1 MLAAT
6 KQAMRLNI
14 KAPGY
19 GGCSLPH
26 AGMHRHDSAFGG
38 AGRSTLA
45 RWALDT
51 ASALIRLVDLL
62 HSAIGKLLKLCR
74 QVIHSIGVIFSDF
87 GAISR
92 FHFLKRCAFGCL
104 EDLPPASAFCY
115 RTSSADSPLE
125 LREEY
130 RAGQVKLIEREPDAE
145 VRAQLAA
152 VNSKMLL
159 AIEAELEKRPSA
171 P

>member
-1 MLAAT
+1 MRELADFST
-6 KQAMRLNI
+6 E
-14 KAPGY
+14 
-19 GGCSLPH
+19 SL
-26 AGMHRHDSAFGG
+26 
-38 AGRSTLA
+38 
-45 RWALDT
+45 
-51 ASALIRLVDLL
+51 
-62 HSAIGKLLKLCR
+62 
-74 QVIHSIGVIFSDF
+74 
-87 GAISR
+87 
-92 FHFLKRCAFGCL
+92 
-104 EDLPPASAFCY
+104 
-115 RTSSADSPLE
+115 LE

>member
-1 MLAAT
+1 MGETL
-6 KQAMRLNI
+6 R
-14 KAPGY
+14 
-19 GGCSLPH
+19 
-26 AGMHRHDSAFGG
+26 RHDTG
-38 AGRSTLA
+38 
-45 RWALDT
+45 
-51 ASALIRLVDLL
+51 
-62 HSAIGKLLKLCR
+62 
-74 QVIHSIGVIFSDF
+74 
-87 GAISR
+87 
-92 FHFLKRCAFGCL
+92 CAKESL
-104 EDLPPASAFCY
+104 
-115 RTSSADSPLE
+115 LE